1 MSTNLGGG
9 VAEQVLAVAR
19 NLSAVAPNAQVKAQ
33 AQAVIDRLS
42 GPLRVAIAGREGGQV
57 DAAQRAG
64 GRAVGPHRRR

>member
-42 GPLRVAIAGREGGQV
+42 GRCAWPSPAG
-57 DAAQRAG
+57 
-64 GRAVGPHRRR
+64 